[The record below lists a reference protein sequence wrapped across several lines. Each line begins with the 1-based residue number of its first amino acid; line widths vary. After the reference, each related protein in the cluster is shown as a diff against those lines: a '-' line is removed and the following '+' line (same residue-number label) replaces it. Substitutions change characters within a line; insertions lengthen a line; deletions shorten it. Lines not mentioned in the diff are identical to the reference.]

1 MKTGYLPMLVRI
13 ALVLALAGCG
23 PSAAQMT
30 ATAQSAVQMTLT
42 AAPTITPSA
51 SPTPTE
57 TQTPTATVTL
67 PSPTA
72 TALPTVAA
80 SPTPDRAI
88 VGIYSVSG
96 CSSTSMSKGGTLDFC
111 VTGVTVDRNQHL
123 IFSVTWNSSN
133 IPDGYTVTKRSDE
146 GNRKMYL
153 IDNTGKRYDHIAG
166 GDAAYQSVVIGSGVP
181 VSGWFDFGPA
191 GLGAFSF
198 DFHDDDNEIVIGG
211 LSLLPGSGTPIISY
225 EDFTLEQYPLLLQ
238 YRTDLWAI
246 APADGGGSKFVDKA
260 IPACTVQAQDAQQPK
275 GDFKNQ
281 VADGLITYDIYG
293 YLLDQATNLYMREYI
308 YVSGLQGVDAKHKP
322 FFTVTIPG
330 DSSTDCIFAASNLLS
345 SLAPKKP

>member
-1 MKTGYLPMLVRI
+1 MKTGYLPMLVLI
-13 ALVLALAGCG
+13 ALALALAGCG

-51 SPTPTE
+51 SPRPTE

-67 PSPTA
+67 PPTA
-72 TALPTVAA
+72 TASPTVAA
-80 SPTPDRAI
+80 SPTPDRAV
-88 VGIYSVSG
+88 VGIYSVGG
-96 CSSTSMSKGGTLDFC
+96 CSSISMSKGGTLNFC

-123 IFSVTWNSSN
+123 IFSVTWNLSN
-133 IPDGYTVTKRSDE
+133 VPSGYTVTKRSDE

-166 GDAAYQSVVIGSGVP
+166 GDSAYQSVVIDSGVP

-198 DFHDDDNEIVIGG
+198 DFHDEDNGIVIGG
-211 LSLLPGSGTPIISY
+211 LSLLPGSGTAVISY
-225 EDFTLEQYPLLLQ
+225 ENFPLEQYPLLLQ
-238 YRTDLWAI
+238 YRKDLWDI
-246 APADGGGSKFVDKA
+246 VKADDGTSKFVNKA
-260 IPACTVQAQDAQQPK
+260 IPTCTVQAQDAQQPK

-281 VADGLITYDIYG
+281 AVDGLITYDIYG
-293 YLLDQATNLYMREYI
+293 YLLDQATNLYVREYI
-308 YVSGLQGVDAKHKP
+308 YVSGLHGVDAKLKP
-322 FFTVTIPG
+322 FFYVTIPA